1 MPGIARLDDDR
12 NIRAPVSV
20 TLEVTLEAEGH
31 ARAVFPDVLTGETG
45 VNTGRDATTGAA
57 ILSVAT
63 PIRRGDQVMGVVA
76 V

>member
-1 MPGIARLDDDR
+1 MSRIALVDADR
-12 NIRAPVSV
+12 NILASVSMII
-20 TLEVTLEAEGH
+20 EAEGL
-31 ARAVFPDVLTGETG
+31 ARAVFPDVLTGQTG

-63 PIRRGDQVMGVVA
+63 PIRRGDQVMGLVA

>member
-1 MPGIARLDDDR
+1 MSRIALVDADR
-12 NIRAPVSV
+12 NILTSVSMTV
-20 TLEVTLEAEGH
+20 EAEGL
-31 ARAVFPDVLTGETG
+31 ARAVFPDAQTGETG

-63 PIRRGDQVMGVVA
+63 PIRRGDQVMGLVA

>member
-1 MPGIARLDDDR
+1 MSRIALVDADR
-12 NIRAPVSV
+12 NILASVSMI
-20 TLEVTLEAEGH
+20 LEAEGL
-31 ARAVFPDVLTGETG
+31 ARAVFPDALTGETG
-45 VNTGRDATTGAA
+45 VNPGRDATTGAA

>member
-1 MPGIARLDDDR
+1 MSRIAPVDDDR
-12 NIRAPVSV
+12 NILTSVSM
-20 TLEVTLEAEGH
+20 TLEAEGQ

-57 ILSVAT
+57 MLSVAT
-63 PIRRGDQVMGVVA
+63 PIRRGDRVMGVVA

>member
-1 MPGIARLDDDR
+1 MSRIALVDADR
-12 NIRAPVSV
+12 NILASVSMI
-20 TLEVTLEAEGH
+20 LEAEGL
-31 ARAVFPDVLTGETG
+31 ARAVFPDALTGETG

-57 ILSVAT
+57 ILPVAT

>member
-1 MPGIARLDDDR
+1 MSRIALVDDDR
-12 NIRAPVSV
+12 NILASVSMTV
-20 TLEVTLEAEGH
+20 EAEGL
-31 ARAVFPDVLTGETG
+31 ARAVFPDVLTGQTG

-63 PIRRGDQVMGVVA
+63 PIRRGDQVMGLVA

>member
-1 MPGIARLDDDR
+1 MSRIALVDADR
-12 NIRAPVSV
+12 KILASVSMI
-20 TLEVTLEAEGH
+20 LEAESL
-31 ARAVFPDVLTGETG
+31 ARAVFPDAQTGETG

-63 PIRRGDQVMGVVA
+63 PIRRGDQVMGLVA

>member
-12 NIRAPVSV
+12 NNRAPVSV
-20 TLEVTLEAEGH
+20 TLEAEGQ

-57 ILSVAT
+57 ILSVAP
-63 PIRRGDQVMGVVA
+63 PIRRGDRVMGVVA
-76 V
+76 L

>member
-1 MPGIARLDDDR
+1 MSRIALVDADR
-12 NIRAPVSV
+12 KILASVSMI
-20 TLEVTLEAEGH
+20 LEAESL
-31 ARAVFPDVLTGETG
+31 ARAVFPDVLTGQTG

-63 PIRRGDQVMGVVA
+63 PIRRGDQVMGLVA

>member
-1 MPGIARLDDDR
+1 MSRIALVDADR
-12 NIRAPVSV
+12 NILASVSMI
-20 TLEVTLEAEGH
+20 LEAEGL
-31 ARAVFPDVLTGETG
+31 ARAVFPDALTGETG

-57 ILSVAT
+57 ILFVAT